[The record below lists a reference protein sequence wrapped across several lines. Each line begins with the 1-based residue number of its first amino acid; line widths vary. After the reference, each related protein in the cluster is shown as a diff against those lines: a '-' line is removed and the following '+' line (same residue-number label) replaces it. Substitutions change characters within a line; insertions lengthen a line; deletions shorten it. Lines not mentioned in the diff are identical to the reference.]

1 MSQILGLHHVS
12 LLVADT
18 ARAMRFYQEV
28 FGLAVDDSRPAMS
41 FDGAWLMLGDRQLH
55 LLELPNPDP
64 VDERPPHGGRDRHTA
79 VAVADLEPFIQRLE
93 AMGIGYTMSR
103 SGRRALFC
111 RDPDGNAWELIE
123 RTGPASASSG
133 ECPAT

>member
-1 MSQILGLHHVS
+1 MSRVLALDHVS

-18 ARAMRFYQEV
+18 GRALHFYCEIL
-28 FGLAVDDSRPAMS
+28 GLQLHPGRPELG
-41 FDGAWLMLGDRQLH
+41 FPGAWLQLGERQLH

-64 VDERPPHGGRDRHTA
+64 VEGRPPHGGRDRHTA
-79 VAVADLEPFIQRLE
+79 VRVSDLAGFVARLDG
-93 AMGIGYTMSR
+93 AGIPYTMSR

-123 RTGPASASSG
+123 AKQAGPGGAL
-133 ECPAT
+133 E